1 MNDVNAN
8 GPWIV
13 AQMLR
18 IRKLE
23 ADVKSLLSLKKAP
36 ATVLNGRMAEL
47 NFELTLLELLIN

>member
-8 GPWIV
+8 GPWFV

-47 NFELTLLELLIN
+47 NFELTLLELSIN